1 MTAKWAREIGQWGLV
16 AVLISILLYFGD
28 VSGLSRL
35 PAVHWP
41 SILFVFLTTGGSI
54 LIHNLR
60 WTSIVQAMVN
70 PSADSKINFFQFFRW
85 LLNSYALGTLIPSDI
100 SLAGV
105 RTLYMN
111 RTQILPLSGGLFSVL
126 LDRFFDLIVLLALA
140 LPSILFVLKLANAM
154 EVLSLLGLILAA
166 IFVFILWKKEE
177 GLDALIRIYR
187 SGMEWLLR
195 LPVLGKWMGEKW
207 KRGSEQTSFKGGS
220 IHQLMGW
227 SLIKYFLLALRFYFT
242 GQAFGVEFSFLQ
254 GFFFIPFIQ
263 LVSMLNL
270 TPGGLGLV
278 EVGSYG
284 ALMVMGVPESK
295 IMVFVI
301 GQRVLASFFTIGLAL
316 LNHLIFLA
324 GTRLRGGEA
333 R

>member
-1 MTAKWAREIGQWGLV
+1 MINKRTRAIGQWGLV
-16 AVLISILLYFGD
+16 AVSILILFYFGD
-28 VSGLSRL
+28 VSELSRL
-35 PAVHWP
+35 SAVHWP

-60 WTSIVQAMVN
+60 WTSIVKEMVN
-70 PSADSKINFFQFFRW
+70 PLTDSKIDFFQFFRW
-85 LLNSYALGTLIPSDI
+85 LLNSYALGTLIPSDV

-111 RTQILPLSGGLFSVL
+111 RTQILSLPAGLFSVL
-126 LDRFFDLIVLLALA
+126 FDRFFDLIVLFALV
-140 LPSILFVLKLANAM
+140 LPSVLFVVKVVNAI
-154 EVLSLLGLILAA
+154 EALSLLGLILAA
-166 IFVFILWKKEE
+166 IFFLILWKKGE

-195 LPVLGKWMGEKW
+195 LPALGKWIGGKW
-207 KRGSEQTSFKGGS
+207 KEGSEQTSFRGGS

-227 SLIKYFLLALRFYFT
+227 SLLKYLLLALRFYFT

-263 LVSMLNL
+263 LVTMFNL

-278 EVGSYG
+278 EMSSYG
-284 ALMVMGVPESK
+284 ALVVMGVPESK

-316 LNHLIFLA
+316 MNHLIFLA
-324 GTRLRGGEA
+324 ETRLRGGEA

>member
-1 MTAKWAREIGQWGLV
+1 MTAKRAREIGQWGLV

-28 VSGLSRL
+28 VSGLSHL

-70 PSADSKINFFQFFRW
+70 SSDSKINFFQFFRW

-105 RTLYMN
+105 RTLYLN
-111 RTQILPLSGGLFSVL
+111 RTQILPLSASFFSVL
-126 LDRFFDLIVLLALA
+126 LDRFFDLIVLLALVPPA
-140 LPSILFVLKLANAM
+140 ILFVLKLANAT
-154 EVLSLLGLILAA
+154 EALSLLGLILAA
-166 IFVFILWKKEE
+166 ISVFVLWKKEK

-227 SLIKYFLLALRFYFT
+227 SLIKYLLLVLRFYFT

-263 LVSMLNL
+263 LVSMFNL

-278 EVGSYG
+278 EMGSYG
-284 ALMVMGVPESK
+284 ALMLMGVPESK

-301 GQRVLASFFTIGLAL
+301 GQRVLASVFTIGLAL
-316 LNHLIFLA
+316 MSQLIFLA
-324 GTRLRGGEA
+324 RTRLREGVA
-333 R
+333 K